1 MDREIGTSIGNK
13 VGCLENMNMNDF
25 VEKMEVI
32 LGLTDKK

>member
-1 MDREIGTSIGNK
+1 MDKEIGSSIGNK

-32 LGLTDKK
+32 LGLTVKK